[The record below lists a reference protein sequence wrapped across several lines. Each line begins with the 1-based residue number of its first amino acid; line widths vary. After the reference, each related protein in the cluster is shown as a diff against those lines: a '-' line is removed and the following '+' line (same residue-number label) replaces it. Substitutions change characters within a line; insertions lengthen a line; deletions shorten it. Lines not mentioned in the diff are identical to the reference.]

1 MDWDKR
7 IIESL
12 GKDSKTNHMINT
24 DNFMNELWEDAIDYH
39 QRTRQQKDKIE
50 WNKVESL
57 DDTTRIKNLNA
68 IQKQY
73 DKSFKTLT
81 GTPISIAEMYAML
94 EVLKA
99 TEEEENNHLALTEK
113 LLKTSKD
120 EK

>member
-1 MDWDKR
+1 
-7 IIESL
+7 
-12 GKDSKTNHMINT
+12 MINT

-39 QRTRQQKDKIE
+39 QRTRQQKDKLQ

-81 GTPISIAEMYAML
+81 GAPISIAEMYAML

-99 TEEEENNHLALTEK
+99 TEQEENNQLDLTDK
-113 LLKTSKD
+113 LLNKGNDK
-120 EK
+120 K